1 MSVDIR
7 HDRFRNIVGDDLE
20 FTQLDGG
27 FLFTEG
33 PVWHPYARHLI
44 FSDSPGDHMRR
55 WGADA
60 GVETFRRPSNMA
72 NGNAYDRGGRLITCE
87 HATSRV
93 TRTEADGTITV
104 LASHYE
110 GKELNSPNDVVVK
123 SDGAIYFTDPVFG
136 RREFFGVPREQELSI
151 QGVYRIEPD
160 GKKLQLLADD
170 FEQPNGLCFS
180 VDETRMFINDTPRG
194 HIRVFDMAT
203 DGGLRGG
210 EVWAE
215 VTGEGEGVA
224 DGLKTDS
231 EENVYCTGP
240 GGIHVFDRRANC
252 LGVIRIPEKTANFN
266 WGGDDMLWLFV
277 TASTS
282 LYRLRVKVPGKP
294 SGFDALA
301 E

>member
-1 MSVDIR
+1 MKVEIR
-7 HDRFRNIVGDDLE
+7 HDRFRRIVGDDVEITRL
-20 FTQLDGG
+20 GG
-27 FLFTEG
+27 EYLFTEG
-33 PVWHPYARHLI
+33 PIWHPYDRDLI
-44 FSDSPGDHMRR
+44 FSDIPGDHMRR
-55 WGADA
+55 WGADR
-60 GVETFRRPSNMA
+60 GVETYRRPSNMA
-72 NGNAYDRGGRLITCE
+72 NGNAYDERGRVITCE

-93 TRTEADGTITV
+93 TRTEADGSISV
-104 LASHYE
+104 LASHHE

-123 SDGAIYFTDPVFG
+123 NDGAIYFTDPVFG

-160 GKKLQLLADD
+160 ATELQLLVNN

-180 VDETRMFINDTPRG
+180 VDETRMFVNDTPRG
-194 HIRVFDMAT
+194 HIRVFDVTA

-231 EENVYCTGP
+231 EGNVYCTGP
-240 GGIHVFDRRANC
+240 GGIHVFDQRANC
-252 LGVIRIPEKTANFN
+252 LGVIRIPQKTANFA

-282 LYRLRVKVPGKP
+282 LYRLCVKVPGKP
-294 SGFDALA
+294 PGF
-301 E
+301 